1 MATNSLSL
9 NIPNIMTDCILRI
22 EDTSVYNPL
31 MPYICPTVQVLVPGY
46 KDCVTFNDTT
56 TPVINQN
63 FILNLTACD
72 LKLQTADCN
81 SEFNP
86 IPDGIYTIKYSLS
99 PNDKMFVEY
108 NHLRVTAIRAQ
119 LKQHLCDLQL
129 GACEP
134 VPEIK
139 DDFNYLMTI
148 NNYIEAAQAKAE
160 WCLDCDQAMV
170 IYNYAKKLLDKY
182 VCKIC

>member
-56 TPVINQN
+56 TPVINQG
-63 FILNLTACD
+63 FTLNLTACD
-72 LKLQTADCN
+72 LALQTANCD
-81 SEFNP
+81 SEFDA

-99 PNDKMFVEY
+99 PNDKMYVEY
-108 NHLRVTAIRAQ
+108 NHLRVTALRAK